1 MTGINFNRNTRKET
15 AMFPKCVER
24 LADVLA
30 KALRLNKARAQCL
43 AGIVIGAA
51 ESKSVLLAELATRL
65 PGNATTTSKFRRLQD
80 FFLEVLLDFNAVA
93 ALLMGFVGK
102 LTNEPV
108 TLAMDRTNWEARGN
122 DVNILVLSVC
132 LGDMGLPIFW
142 IDLRMAGNSD
152 TPCRIGVVSQ
162 FIELFGVDSVRVLV
176 GDREFIGED
185 WFAWLIA
192 EDIPFVM
199 RIRENILLSSKRGS
213 KRYARNFFRGLHRG
227 EFRQL
232 DRRHGCGV
240 EMTVVGVRTS
250 KGELLILACHGID
263 GADATQAYMSRWNI
277 ETGFEKLKSHGFHME
292 SSRLQGDGK
301 MELLLAALAIAMAWS
316 YSCGTWSAEHVAPI
330 RLKKH
335 GRPEHSI
342 FARGLMLLG
351 DLFHGVAKDLK
362 RVSLI
367 AFGFLRAA
375 SAALEK

>member
-1 MTGINFNRNTRKET
+1 MTGDNFNRNTRKET
-15 AMFPKCVER
+15 AMFPKSVGR

-30 KALRLNKARAQCL
+30 VALRLNKARGQCL
-43 AGIVIGAA
+43 AGIVIGVA
-51 ESKSVLLAELATRL
+51 ESKSVLLADLATRL
-65 PGNATTTSKFRRLQD
+65 PGNATTTSTFRRLQD

-93 ALLMGFVGK
+93 ALLMGFIGK
-102 LTNEPV
+102 LTDEPL

-132 LGDMGLPIFW
+132 LGDVGLPIFW

-162 FIELFGVDSVRVLV
+162 FMELFGVDRIHVLV
-176 GDREFIGED
+176 GDREFIGGD
-185 WFAWLIA
+185 WFSWLIA

-199 RIRENILLSSKRGS
+199 RLRENILLSSKRGS
-213 KRYARNFFRGLHRG
+213 KRYARNFFHGLRRG

-232 DRRHGCGV
+232 DKRRGCGV
-240 EMTVVGVRTS
+240 EMTVVGVKTS
-250 KGELLILACHGID
+250 KGELLILACHGIE
-263 GADATQAYMSRWNI
+263 GSAATEAYMRRWNI

-301 MELLLAALAIAMAWS
+301 MELLLAALAIAMAWT
-316 YSCGTWSAEHVAPI
+316 YSCGTWSVEHVAPI

-351 DLFHGVAKDLK
+351 DLLHGVAKDMR
-362 RVSLI
+362 RVALF
-367 AFGFLRAA
+367 AFGILRAA
-375 SAALEK
+375 GAAMEK

>member
-1 MTGINFNRNTRKET
+1 MTGVNFNRNTRKET
-15 AMFPKCVER
+15 AMFPKCVGR

-30 KALRLNKARAQCL
+30 VALHLNKARAECL

-152 TPCRIGVVSQ
+152 TLCRIGVVSQ
-162 FIELFGVDSVRVLV
+162 FLALFGVDRIHVLV

-185 WFAWLIA
+185 WFSWLIA

-199 RIRENILLSSKRGS
+199 RLRENILLSSKRGS